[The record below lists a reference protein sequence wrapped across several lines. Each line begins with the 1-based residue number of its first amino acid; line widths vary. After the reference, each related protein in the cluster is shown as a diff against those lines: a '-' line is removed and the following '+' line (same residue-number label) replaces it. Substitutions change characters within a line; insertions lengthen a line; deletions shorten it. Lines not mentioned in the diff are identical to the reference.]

1 MPLSAGSRLGPYEI
15 LAPIGAG
22 GMGEVYQAKD
32 TRLDRVVAVK
42 VLSAHMSESAEG
54 RERFLREARTIS
66 RLSHTNICALY
77 DVGQQ
82 DGVDF
87 LVMEFLEGET
97 LAARLGRGPLPTEQ
111 IVRYGVEIADALDR
125 AHRQRIV
132 HRDLKPGNLM
142 LTKSGIKL
150 LDFGLA
156 KLQARPT
163 GVFGE
168 MSMSTAAT
176 DPGGL
181 TTTGTIVGTL
191 QYMSPEQLEGTEADA
206 RSDIFS
212 FGVILYEM
220 TTGHKAFS
228 GGSHASVIA
237 AILKSEP
244 EPIFAAQPLVPPAL
258 ERLIRRCLA
267 KDPDDRWQTARDLT
281 LELRAIG
288 GEPAPTVP
296 SLAAAASLPA
306 VPARPARE
314 RIAWIAA
321 AAAAL
326 AAVALAVGLGLAL
339 RRPAATAPL
348 PAMRFL
354 LPAPDN
360 ACFDTI
366 DASATISPDGTRVVF
381 GATGP
386 DGRPML
392 WVRPLEA
399 ITARPLPSTD
409 DARDPFWSP
418 DSRSIAFF
426 GEGKL
431 KRMDANGGPAET
443 IADAPDP
450 RGGSWG
456 RDGVVVFAPNARGAL
471 LRVAAD
477 GGETAPATKLDAGR
491 HDVAHLRPQFLPD
504 GKHFLFLV
512 RSADAEQSGTY
523 AGSLGSSSAS
533 RVLASPARA
542 LFAEP
547 GFLLF
552 PREGA
557 LLAQRFDAGKT
568 RLDGGPSRV
577 AAGVASVPEL
587 GTVAASASS
596 NGILVYQTS
605 LDSEKQLAWF
615 DRSGRRLAAVGLP
628 GHYRGIE
635 LSPDDARAAVERIDP
650 VKHSGDIWM
659 FDLARSEGAPFLA
672 GPADEQGPVWS
683 PDGSRILYASN
694 REGMIQ
700 FYEQASSGAA
710 EPKSVLA
717 SPQWKFPSDWSR
729 DGRFL
734 AFQTYDLRSKR
745 DVAILPFSGGGRA
758 TPLLKSESSEWHAR
772 FSPDGRF
779 LVYVSDE
786 TGRFEVYVAAFP
798 GPGGKWR
805 VSKDGGSY
813 PRWRRDGREL
823 FFLGADGTL
832 MAAPVL
838 SASPFEAGPPEPL
851 FGVRSASSYAA
862 SADGQR
868 FLLAAPASRSADEP
882 VTLVVNWPRSLD
894 R

>member
-22 GMGEVYQAKD
+22 GMGEVYQARD
-32 TRLDRVVAVK
+32 TRLDRIVAIK
-42 VLSAHMSESAEG
+42 VLSAHLSESAEG

-97 LAARLGRGPLPTEQ
+97 LAARLARGPLPTEQ

-142 LTKSGIKL
+142 LTKSGVKL

-181 TTTGTIVGTL
+181 TTAGTIVGTL
-191 QYMSPEQLEGTEADA
+191 QYMSPEQLEGSEADG

-296 SLAAAASLPA
+296 SLTAGASVPA
-306 VPARPARE
+306 VPARRGRE

-321 AAAAL
+321 AVAAL
-326 AAVALAVGLGLAL
+326 AAVGLGAGLVFAL
-339 RRPAATAPL
+339 RRPAATATL
-348 PAMRFL
+348 PTMRFL
-354 LPAPDN
+354 LPPPEKAS
-360 ACFDTI
+360 FDVI
-366 DASATISPDGTRVVF
+366 DAPAAISPDGTRVVF

-392 WVRPLEA
+392 WVRPFDA
-399 ITARPLPSTD
+399 ITSRPLPSTD
-409 DARDPFWSP
+409 DALDPFWSP
-418 DSRSIAFF
+418 DGRSIAFF

-431 KRMDANGGPAET
+431 KRMDAGGGPAET

-456 RDGVVVFAPNARGAL
+456 RDGVIVFAPGPRDPL
-471 LRVAAD
+471 LRVSAD
-477 GGETAPATKLDAGR
+477 GGPASPATKLDADR

-504 GKHFLFLV
+504 GKRFLFLL

-523 AGSLGSSSAS
+523 AGALGSGSAS

-542 LFAEP
+542 LFAAP

-552 PREGA
+552 LREGA
-557 LLAQRFDAGKT
+557 LLAQPFDAGKT
-568 RLDGGPSRV
+568 RTAGAPSRV
-577 AAGVASVPEL
+577 AAGVAAVPET
-587 GTVAASASS
+587 GAIAASASN
-596 NGILVYQTS
+596 NGILAYQTS
-605 LDSEKQLAWF
+605 LDSEKQLAWL
-615 DRSGRRLAAVGLP
+615 DRSGRRLASVGLP
-628 GHYRGIE
+628 GDYRSIE
-635 LSPDDARAAVERIDP
+635 LSPDDARAAVERIDAKKRS
-650 VKHSGDIWM
+650 VDIWM

-683 PDGSRILYASN
+683 PDGSRVLYSSN
-694 REGMIQ
+694 REGMVQ
-700 FYEQASSGAA
+700 FYERASSGAA
-710 EPKSVLA
+710 DEKLVLA
-717 SPQWKFPSDWSR
+717 SPEWKIPSDWSR
-729 DGRFL
+729 DGRYL
-734 AFQTYDLRSKR
+734 AFQTYDLRTKR
-745 DVAILPFSGGGRA
+745 DVAILPLVGRRQGGAALEERVERVARRASLPTAASSSTPPTSPAASRCTSRPSPARAESGEYRRTADRCPAGDATAGR
-758 TPLLKSESSEWHAR
+758 SSSWAPTAR
-772 FSPDGRF
+772 SWPRRSFRAPPSRPARPRP
-779 LVYVSDE
+779 SS
-786 TGRFEVYVAAFP
+786 TP
-798 GPGGKWR
+798 GPR
-805 VSKDGGSY
+805 PPTPS
-813 PRWRRDGREL
+813 PRT
-823 FFLGADGTL
+823 A
-832 MAAPVL
+832 
-838 SASPFEAGPPEPL
+838 SAS
-851 FGVRSASSYAA
+851 
-862 SADGQR
+862 
-868 FLLAAPASRSADEP
+868 
-882 VTLVVNWPRSLD
+882 
-894 R
+894 